1 MQVWDTAG
9 QERFK
14 TITETYYKG
23 ATGII
28 LVYAVDSKDS
38 FESVEKW
45 INQVNQRT
53 PSSIKKIL
61 IANKVDV

>member
-1 MQVWDTAG
+1 LQVWDTAG